1 MTHWRQT
8 HSVTGH
14 SPPDRFNSLDLG
26 RGPFL
31 QAVLDT
37 INVVFGLLFISALA
51 ASLPLAVVL
60 MFFASF

>member
-1 MTHWRQT
+1 MMHWRQP

-14 SPPDRFNSLDLG
+14 SPPDRSNSLDLG

-37 INVVFGLLFISALA
+37 INVVFGLLYIVALA
-51 ASLPLAVVL
+51 TSLPFAVFL